1 MTSFEL
7 GCRDSFEGNDK
18 LSLRPIQ
25 VEMLEGHPCEIIQ
38 EAHGKYGWGSQ
49 NQGQTGSHRSKLQL
63 KPWIWMK

>member
-49 NQGQTGSHRSKLQL
+49 NQGQTGSH
-63 KPWIWMK
+63 